1 MKDIKDKAFGAMN
14 ELLDEAALASG
25 QIVVLGCS
33 TSEICGDKIG
43 KGSVYEVGEEVIAGV
58 LAATKPRGIFLAVGC
73 CEHLNRA
80 VVIERAAAEKYNLEI
95 VSVIP
100 QPKAGGS
107 AGAAAYRFFDDP
119 CVVEFVKAHAGM
131 DIGDTFIGMHLRHVA
146 VPLRLSVNTIG
157 EAHVTYAKTRPKF
170 IGGSRAVYELPKNN

>member
-1 MKDIKDKAFGAMN
+1 MKNIKDKSFHAMN
-14 ELLDEAALASG
+14 ELLDASGLTSG

-33 TSEICGDKIG
+33 TSEICGEKIG
-43 KGSVYEVGEEVIAGV
+43 HGSVFEVGEEVIAGV
-58 LAATKPRGIFLAVGC
+58 LAAAKTRGVYLAVGC

-107 AGAAAYRFFDDP
+107 AGTAAYRLFDDP
-119 CVVEFVKAHAGM
+119 CMVEFVKAHAGM
-131 DIGDTFIGMHLRHVA
+131 DIGDTLIGMHLRHVA
-146 VPLRLSVNTIG
+146 VPLRLSIDKIG
-157 EAHVTYAKTRPKF
+157 ESHVTYAKTRPKF
-170 IGGSRAVYELPKNN
+170 IGGSRAVYELPKE